1 MKKRGVEEARI
12 DKEFRR
18 IAEKNL
24 RKDRELLERLARIK
38 GLEETILRKAGRA
51 SQEARETLAAVR

>member
-12 DKEFRR
+12 DKELRR

-24 RKDRELLERLARIK
+24 RKDRELLERLARI
-38 GLEETILRKAGRA
+38 
-51 SQEARETLAAVR
+51 

>member
-1 MKKRGVEEARI
+1 MTLCSRKTSRVEKADI

-24 RKDRELLERLARIK
+24 RKDRELLERLARI
-38 GLEETILRKAGRA
+38 
-51 SQEARETLAAVR
+51 